1 MSHSRRGDSMIQSA
15 VTAATALFIALLS
28 AGILVGEFPQ
38 AGIDPSVLVTL
49 AYGAR
54 GVAVIATLSVAVL
67 RR

>member
-1 MSHSRRGDSMIQSA
+1 MSNFRLGDDEIQSV